1 MNTPEQ
7 LPKFSP
13 TRFSALALLFAGASL
28 AVSASFAL
36 DAAADTPT
44 AAAGTSKPLVLDF
57 DKGSGAVTFD
67 AIGRPSALKIHAK
80 GDAPKGQLKVQDGKV
95 TGFVSLK
102 LDSLDTGI
110 NMRNEHMKKRYLET
124 DKFPEAKLTITELIL
139 PANCTAPDF
148 SADKLPFK
156 GMLSLHG
163 VDKAVTGTAKASR
176 DGDDLSIEA
185 HFSIVIEDYAIKL
198 PTFAGITMA
207 SEVNCGV
214 EAKAPFK
221 AQ

>member
-1 MNTPEQ
+1 MFVYKRAMNTTHS
-7 LPKFSP
+7 LSKTTS
-13 TRFSALALLFAGASL
+13 RRISILALLF
-28 AVSASFAL
+28 SAC
-36 DAAADTPT
+36 AAAH
-44 AAAGTSKPLVLDF
+44 AAFAADAPAKPLVLDL

-67 AIGRPSALKIHAK
+67 AIGKPSALKIHAK

-95 TGFVSLK
+95 TGAVSFK

-124 DKFPEAKLTITELIL
+124 DKFPEAKLAITELVL
-139 PANCTAPDF
+139 PANYSAPDF

-156 GMLSLHG
+156 GTLSLHG
-163 VDKAVTGTAKASR
+163 VDKPVTGTAKASR
-176 DGDDLSIEA
+176 SGDDLSIEA
-185 HFSIVIEDYAIKL
+185 HFSLVIEDYAIKL